1 MFGIVDDWLLRL
13 TLCVFVT
20 NV

>member
-1 MFGIVDDWLLRL
+1 MFGIMDDWLLRL